1 MHDPESQ
8 QPVPKFP
15 WAPAARSAP
24 APTCKLAVVSLV
36 FAILGY
42 GPLPL
47 LGSLV
52 AIVTGHIAL
61 GEIRDSW
68 GRLGGRSAAKAGLV
82 LGYAWFILLILAGS
96 VVLWFMAVGFGPRTE
111 AITPRAVRVPSG
123 FKMANQMSQ
132 RDLDNLKKLGLG
144 DGLDEEIIAS
154 YNNATPTDEEPA
166 TVVLTTKRIAY
177 FQGDRLTSFDL
188 KDVDSILEGDR
199 YEKKYTPN
207 DHDAT
212 RYMIEIKRKTGGR
225 MRIAIEP
232 ARDGPSFSEAL
243 QDALEAAGG
252 KPEEAAKKSSG
263 GARE

>member
-1 MHDPESQ
+1 METMHDPEFQ
-8 QPVPKFP
+8 QPVAKFP
-15 WAPAARSAP
+15 GTPDAGSAPAP

-36 FAILGY
+36 FGILGY
-42 GPLPL
+42 APLPF
-47 LGSLV
+47 LGALV

-61 GEIRDSW
+61 GEIRDSG

-82 LGYAWFILLILAGS
+82 LGYIWFLLLILAGA
-96 VVLWFMAVGFGPRTE
+96 VVLWFMTVGFGPRTE

-132 RDLDNLKKLGLG
+132 RDLENLKRLGLG
-144 DGLDEEIIAS
+144 DGPDEEIIAS
-154 YNNATPTDEEPA
+154 YSNATPTDEEPETA
-166 TVVLTTKRIAY
+166 VLTTKRIAY
-177 FQGDRLTSFDL
+177 LKGDRLTSFDL

-207 DHDAT
+207 YHDVT
-212 RYMIEIKRKTGGR
+212 RYMIVIKRRTGGR

-243 QDALEAAGG
+243 QDAWKAAGG
-252 KPEEAAKKSSG
+252 KPEEAAKK
-263 GARE
+263 

>member
-1 MHDPESQ
+1 MHDPEFQ

-15 WAPAARSAP
+15 GAPDPGSVPAP

-36 FAILGY
+36 FGILGY
-42 GPLPL
+42 APLPL
-47 LGSLV
+47 LGALV

-61 GEIRDSW
+61 GEIRDSG

-82 LGYAWFILLILAGS
+82 LGYIWFLLLILAGS
-96 VVLWFMAVGFGPRTE
+96 VVLWLMTVGFRTRSE
-111 AITPRAVRVPSG
+111 AITHRAVRVPSG
-123 FKMANQMSQ
+123 FKMANQMSL
-132 RDLDNLKKLGLG
+132 RDLENLKKLGLG
-144 DGLDEEIIAS
+144 DGPDEEIIAS
-154 YNNATPTDEEPA
+154 SNDATSTDEEPETA
-166 TVVLTTKRIAY
+166 VLTTKRIAY
-177 FQGDRLTSFDL
+177 LKGDRLTSFDL

-243 QDALEAAGG
+243 QDAWKAAGG
-252 KPEEAAKKSSG
+252 KPEEAAKK
-263 GARE
+263 